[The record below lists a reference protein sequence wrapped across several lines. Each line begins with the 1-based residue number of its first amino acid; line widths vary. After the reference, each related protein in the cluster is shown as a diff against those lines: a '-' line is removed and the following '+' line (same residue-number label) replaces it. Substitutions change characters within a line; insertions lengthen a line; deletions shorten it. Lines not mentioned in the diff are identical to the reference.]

1 MNHARK
7 YRVDAAVLADM
18 ERTDAAVSAAWRA
31 VDTASLM
38 PADCLRQRH
47 NRQALLEMRERID
60 AALRAATNPPRSS
73 R

>member
-31 VDTASLM
+31 VDTVSLM

-60 AALRAATNPPRSS
+60 AALHAPINPVRED
-73 R
+73 